1 MSDQFINR
9 MATVLKN
16 YDSSIFSNFDD
27 YKILASYA
35 VFDLTDSQKQHL
47 INVKN
52 KARQNDN
59 NCN

>member
-1 MSDQFINR
+1 MRDQFINR

>member
-1 MSDQFINR
+1 

-35 VFDLTDSQKQHL
+35 VFDLTDSQKQYL

-59 NCN
+59 TCN

>member
-1 MSDQFINR
+1 MRDQFINR

-35 VFDLTDSQKQHL
+35 VFDLTDSQKQYL

-59 NCN
+59 TCN

>member
-1 MSDQFINR
+1 MRDQFINR
-9 MATVLKN
+9 IATMLKN
-16 YDSSIFSNFDD
+16 YDNSIFSNFDD